1 MREITEGMIKEA
13 MEAGWSE
20 EDARHGYAIF
30 SSDFG
35 NGATHI
41 ERIDEMDVFDSDDE
55 AAMQAEKDGIKIIRD
70 LKFQSGHV
78 ANYIDTPEN
87 RELLKEFVEE

>member
-1 MREITEGMIKEA
+1 MREITDSMVKDA
-13 MEAGWSE
+13 VDAGWSE
-20 EDARHGYAIF
+20 EDAHRGYSVFI
-30 SSDFG
+30 SDFG

-87 RELLKEFVEE
+87 RELLREFVEE

>member
-1 MREITEGMIKEA
+1 MREITKDMIKDALEGGWCEA
-13 MEAGWSE
+13 
-20 EDARHGYAIF
+20 DAHRGYSIF
-30 SSDFG
+30 TSDFG
-35 NGATHI
+35 NGALHI